1 MIYSKKI
8 WGDIIIVMINNNEI
22 MQSILVENLS
32 NLMNKL
38 YSLSFMRFVWVKKIK
53 NLRVGLL

>member
-8 WGDIIIVMINNNEI
+8 WGDIIIVMIKNNET